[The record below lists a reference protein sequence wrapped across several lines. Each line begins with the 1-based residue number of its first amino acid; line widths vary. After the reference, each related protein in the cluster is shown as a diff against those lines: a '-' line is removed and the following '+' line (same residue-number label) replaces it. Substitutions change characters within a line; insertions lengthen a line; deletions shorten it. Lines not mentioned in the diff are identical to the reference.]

1 MQYAYIR
8 VISANKIHYWVY
20 YVLPLMRNKNLRMK
34 AIIPVAGAGTRLR
47 PLTYTQPKSLIP
59 VAGKPIIALII
70 DQLRSVGVKEFVF
83 IIGYLGEKI
92 KLYVEK
98 VYPDLDKEFV
108 VQDSRQGLGHAIWVA
123 KDAIKDADE
132 IIIFLGD
139 TILELNLQAF
149 MDSKES
155 CLAVKRV
162 EDPRNFGV
170 IESGDDGHVTRVVE
184 KPKIPKSNLAIVGL
198 YKIKEVKELLAA
210 MDELIARDKR
220 TYGEYQLTDA
230 LMNMIGKGV
239 KFTSMRVDNWFD
251 CGKKEILLETN
262 AQLLDKEGYASNSL
276 PNYDNTIIIHP
287 VSIGKGCDIRNSIIG
302 PHVAIGENVNIN
314 YSIVKDSIIGNFA
327 LIEDVNLNQSI
338 VGNDAAI
345 KGLSQSLNIG
355 DNTEIDF
362 S

>member
-1 MQYAYIR
+1 
-8 VISANKIHYWVY
+8 
-20 YVLPLMRNKNLRMK
+20 MK
-34 AIIPVAGAGTRLR
+34 AIVPVAGAGTRLR

-70 DQLRSVGVKEFVF
+70 DQLCSVGVDEFIF

-98 VYPDLDKEFV
+98 AYPDIKKEFV
-108 VQDSRQGLGHAIWVA
+108 VQDSRQGLGHAIWMT
-123 KDAIKDADE
+123 KDIIKDADE

-139 TILELNLQAF
+139 TILDLNLKAF
-149 MDSKES
+149 METPTS

-170 IESGDDGHVTRVVE
+170 IELGNDGYVEKVVE
-184 KPKIPKSNLAIVGL
+184 KPKIPKSNLAMVGL
-198 YKIKEVKELLAA
+198 YKIKEVNALLVA
-210 MDELIARDKR
+210 MDELIASDNR
-220 TYGEYQLTDA
+220 TYGEFQLTDA
-230 LMNMIGKGV
+230 IMTMIANGV
-239 KFTSMRVDNWFD
+239 KFSSMRVDNWFD

-262 AQLLDKEGYASNSL
+262 AQLLDKEGYASASL
-276 PNYDNTIIIHP
+276 PDYDNTIIIHP
-287 VSIGKGCDIRNSIIG
+287 VSIGKGCNIKNSIIG
-302 PHVAIGENVNIN
+302 PHVTIGENVNIN
-314 YSIVKDSIIGNFA
+314 YAIVKDSIIGNYA
-327 LIEDVNLNQSI
+327 LIEEVILTQSI

>member
-1 MQYAYIR
+1 
-8 VISANKIHYWVY
+8 
-20 YVLPLMRNKNLRMK
+20 MK

-70 DQLRSVGVKEFVF
+70 DQLRSEGIDEFVF

-92 KLYVEK
+92 KLFVESA
-98 VYPDLDKEFV
+98 YPDIKKEFV
-108 VQDSRQGLGHAIWVA
+108 VQDSRQGLGHAIWMARHTIQDV
-123 KDAIKDADE
+123 DE

-139 TILELNLQAF
+139 TILDLNLKAF
-149 MDSKES
+149 MNTKTS

-170 IESGDDGHVTRVVE
+170 IELGTDGHVVKMVE

-198 YKIKEVKELLAA
+198 YKINEVKALLEAL
-210 MDELIARDKR
+210 DDLIASDTR
-220 TYGEYQLTDA
+220 TYGEFQLTDA
-230 LMNMIGKGV
+230 LMNLIGQGK

-262 AQLLDKEGYASNSL
+262 AHFLDKEGYASDSL
-276 PNYDNTIIIHP
+276 PAYDNTIIIHP
-287 VSIGKGCDIRNSIIG
+287 VSIGKGCKIQNSIIG
-302 PHVAIGENVNIN
+302 PHVTIGENVKIN
-314 YSIVKDSIIGNFA
+314 YSIVKESIIGNYA
-327 LIEDVNLNQSI
+327 LIEEVILTQSI